1 MYHSFPD
8 TFYNRVLEVLLSNID
23 SIEKSENPES
33 ILTNTL
39 ELLAHFLQLQK
50 GRILLWD
57 TNTSQ
62 LVVKYS
68 YGLTD
73 VDISKAKYEI
83 CEGITGNI
91 LDTGQPVLINNI
103 SEDANFLGKI
113 THAELNSSPISYIA
127 VPICYQNSILGV
139 LAVECKH
146 QEDGDME
153 ENSQALKLVA
163 EMFANIIHTYSL
175 GDFSWE

>member
-8 TFYNRVLEVLLSNID
+8 TFYNRVLEVLLSNMD
-23 SIEKSENPES
+23 NFEQSDNPEY

-39 ELLAHFLQLQK
+39 ELLAHFLQLHK

-57 TNTSQ
+57 ANTSH

-68 YGLTD
+68 YGLSD
-73 VDISKAKYEI
+73 VDIKNAKYEV
-83 CEGITGNI
+83 CEGITGTI
-91 LDTGQPVLINNI
+91 LDTGIPVLINNI
-103 SEDANFLGKI
+103 SKDSNFLGKI
-113 THAELNSSPISYIA
+113 THAELGSSPLSYIA
-127 VPICYQNSILGV
+127 VPICYQNNIMGV

-146 QEDGDME
+146 QEDGDMA

-163 EMFANIIHTYSL
+163 EMFAKIIHTYSL
-175 GDFSWE
+175 GDMAWD

>member
-23 SIEKSENPES
+23 NIEEDENPES

-39 ELLAHFLQLQK
+39 ELLAHFLQLHK

-57 TNTSQ
+57 TNTSH

-68 YGLTD
+68 YGLSHA
-73 VDISKAKYEI
+73 DINNAKYEV

-91 LDTGQPVLINNI
+91 LDTGKPVFINDI
-103 SEDANFLGKI
+103 SEEPGFLSKI
-113 THAELNSSPISYIA
+113 THKELDSSPLSYIA
-127 VPICYQNSILGV
+127 VPICYQNMIMGV

-153 ENSQALKLVA
+153 ENSHALKLVA
-163 EMFANIIHTYSL
+163 EMFAKIIHTYSL
-175 GDFSWE
+175 CDFSLE